1 MAFIDSSP
9 DPFASVQTFLLIIG
23 NARSG
28 STLLGSVIDAHP
40 QALIANETTASATFW
55 RDTSRATILGEIQEN
70 SRRNREQGRH
80 SEGYSYQVKKEI
92 DSGRPFTVMG
102 DKIWNPATLLLHGDQ
117 RLLNRLHEIL
127 GIPIKIVHAVRNP
140 FDVIATMHARSGAPI
155 GNRIAWY
162 FMHCEAVAAIR
173 DRLPAELY
181 LDNHHED
188 LVLSVEQTLERLC
201 GFLGLTAI
209 PEHAQAVKEM
219 VFATPKQT
227 RASALWQPEE
237 VQLVLD
243 GIARFDFLSRYAMED
258 ILLLKTASSAP
269 TAWIEENETV

>member
-1 MAFIDSSP
+1 VKDAHAEGYGTDWKCVKLVFPWWIHCVKIMRITFSDTP
-9 DPFASVQTFLLIIG
+9 PNPFVSVQTFLLNIG
-23 NARSG
+23 N
-28 STLLGSVIDAHP
+28 
-40 QALIANETTASATFW
+40 
-55 RDTSRATILGEIQEN
+55 
-70 SRRNREQGRH
+70 
-80 SEGYSYQVKKEI
+80 
-92 DSGRPFTVMG
+92 
-102 DKIWNPATLLLHGDQ
+102 
-117 RLLNRLHEIL
+117 
-127 GIPIKIVHAVRNP
+127 
-140 FDVIATMHARSGAPI
+140 ARSGAPI

-162 FMHCEAVAAIR
+162 FMPCEAVAAIR

-201 GFLGLTAI
+201 GFLGLPAV

-227 RASALWQPEE
+227 RASALWQPKE

-258 ILLLKTASSAP
+258 ISLLKTASSAP
-269 TAWIEENETV
+269 TAWMEQKEKV